1 MSNKLKLRFKL
12 LGLKDV
18 NWDKYD
24 FHITPVLTFTKVHKE
39 ESNGWCL
46 ALEWGHWA
54 VYVALFSIKQ

>member
-1 MSNKLKLRFKL
+1 MKRLKFKIRF
-12 LGLKDV
+12 LGLSDV

-24 FHITPVLTFTKVHKE
+24 FHITPVLTLTRVRKE
-39 ESNGWCL
+39 ESNGCGI